1 MALIGMFLGA
11 VAGLGIVQLLRGG
24 RPLPRPKR
32 QLPKGVV
39 VGLVAGAGL
48 LLLTGWP
55 VLAVAGGF
63 LASQMLHSADERAE
77 ERRTLARRAEL
88 ARVASRLRDACLAG
102 HGLPAAVGIA
112 AAAAGPETSDD
123 MEALARAVR
132 EVGVGRAF
140 AVWGERSPDP
150 IFGVFSRMVGEADR
164 QGSDALSSLLTRL
177 ATQTAKEV
185 SAARETAAH
194 QGGHR
199 TTALVVAMLA
209 VGLLLGV
216 RFGSPTFAGAYSDAP
231 GQVMMAAA
239 FIPLGLGYWAMA
251 RLGRGRHGLSWGG
264 PR

>member
-11 VAGLGIVQLLRGG
+11 VIGFGIVQLLRGG
-24 RPLPRPKR
+24 RPLPRPRR
-32 QLPKGVV
+32 QPPKGLV
-39 VGLVAGAGL
+39 VGLVAGVGL
-48 LLLTGWP
+48 LVLTGWP

-63 LASQMLHSADERAE
+63 LASQMLHSASERAQD
-77 ERRTLARRAEL
+77 RRTLARRAEL
-88 ARVASRLRDACLAG
+88 GRVASRLRDACLAG

-112 AAAAGPETSDD
+112 AAAAGPETRDD
-123 MEALARAVR
+123 MLALARAVR
-132 EVGVGRAF
+132 EVGVARAF
-140 AVWGERSPDP
+140 AAWGERAPDP

-194 QGGHR
+194 QGGPR
-199 TTALVVAMLA
+199 TTALVVAVVA
-209 VGLLLGV
+209 VGLLLSV
-216 RFGSPTFAGAYSDAP
+216 RFGSPAFADAYSDPP

-239 FIPLGLGYWAMA
+239 FIPLGLGYWTMA

>member
-11 VAGLGIVQLLRGG
+11 VAGLGIVQILRGG

-32 QLPKGVV
+32 QPPKGVV
-39 VGLVAGAGL
+39 VGLVADAAL
-48 LLLTGWP
+48 LLMTGWP

-63 LASQMLHSADERAE
+63 LASQMLHSAAERAE
-77 ERRTLARRAEL
+77 ERKTLARRAEL

-112 AAAAGPETSDD
+112 AAAAGPEIREE

-140 AVWGERSPDP
+140 AAWGERAPDP
-150 IFGVFSRMVGEADR
+150 IFGVFARMVGEADR

-194 QGGHR
+194 QGGPR
-199 TTALVVAMLA
+199 TTALVVAVVA
-209 VGLLLGV
+209 VGLLLSV
-216 RFGSPTFAGAYSDAP
+216 RFGSPSFAAAYSDP
-231 GQVMMAAA
+231 TGQVMMAAA
-239 FIPLGLGYWAMA
+239 FVPIAVGYRAMT